1 MISRVFLDHPA
12 KVDEGFLEHMA
23 FALKFS
29 GLLFAAA
36 GAALV
41 HALIPCLFEKTASG
55 IIAKLYAKTHNR
67 GQ

>member
-12 KVDEGFLEHMA
+12 NVDESFLEHMA